1 VTSPRSRKAALDLA
15 LDRGLLDPEGGDL
28 GMEDL
33 GIYVRRGRLDLD
45 TMHLLEREADLLLTG
60 RYPEYAD
67 EPTALA
73 RHDPPQPLLNRL
85 GLYPWSDWSRFRPEV
100 FLGEGG
106 MGRVFRVQDVR
117 LKRRVAL
124 KFFRMAME
132 GVAQAY
138 MREAQAQARIDHP
151 HVAKVF
157 EAGSEEGIPFLSMQF
172 INGPTLA
179 KVAASLDLRDK
190 VEIIRQAALGVH
202 AAHRLGIVHRDIKPG
217 NIMLERDDQGAW
229 SAFVMDFG
237 LARDLADMPSG
248 MTAVMGTPSYMS
260 PEQIEGPSVLVG
272 PCTDIYALGVTLYH
286 LLAGQLPFQGTGQVE
301 VMRKI
306 MEHDAPTLRQLDPD
320 LPRELEAVVQK
331 CMERDVLSRYDTAL
345 ELAEELQRW
354 LDGKP
359 VLASPVSRW
368 RHLVR
373 RVRRHRVAAL
383 GLAAVA
389 VLGGGWMAT
398 TLAQRSRER
407 DLGRQMEARNA
418 EMANLRQELETL
430 RGQQSE
436 ERRRAEALQRLVA
449 AAPTAAAR
457 QEAEAQLQATRSRE
471 EALARQVEAALRKTP
486 ELGLS
491 AAETAKGSA
500 PGDAG
505 RTTDGE
511 TRPAAPVNPR
521 VENPSP
527 ALAPDP
533 EFPAPTAPRMLRQ
546 APVQVPSR
554 ARTGQPNTFRQAGP
568 SVLLRVKLDAAGQPE
583 TITILEG
590 VPGPWGYNEAAIEAV
605 RRSTYGPATREG
617 RPVPGT
623 LDVRVNFPRTGS

>member
-15 LDRGLLDPEGGDL
+15 LDRGLLGPEGGDL
-28 GMEDL
+28 GAEDL
-33 GIYVRRGRLDLD
+33 GIYVRRGRLDLE
-45 TMHLLEREADLLLTG
+45 TMHLLEREAELLVTG
-60 RYPEYAD
+60 RYPEYGD

-73 RHDPPQPLLNRL
+73 RHDPPQPLVNRL
-85 GLYPWSDWSRFRPEV
+85 GLYPWADWSRFRPEV

-106 MGRVFRVQDVR
+106 MGRVFRVHDVR

-138 MREAQAQARIDHP
+138 LREAQSQARIDHP

-157 EAGSEEGIPFLSMQF
+157 EAGAEDGIPFLSMQF

-179 KVAASLDLRDK
+179 KAAAGLDLRDK

-202 AAHRLGIVHRDIKPG
+202 AAHRLGIVHRDLKPG
-217 NIMLERDDQGAW
+217 NIMLERDDHGDW
-229 SAFVMDFG
+229 KAFVMDFG
-237 LARDLADMPSG
+237 LARDLTDMPSG
-248 MTAVMGTPSYMS
+248 ATALMGTPSYMS

-306 MEHDAPTLRQLDPD
+306 MEHDAPTLRQVDPE
-320 LPRELEAVVQK
+320 LPKELEAVVQK
-331 CMERDVLSRYDTAL
+331 CMERDVLTRYDTAL

-359 VLASPVSRW
+359 VLASPVSRS
-368 RHLVR
+368 RQLLR
-373 RVRRHRVAAL
+373 RVRRHRVAAI
-383 GLAAVA
+383 GLAAVLL
-389 VLGGGWMAT
+389 LGGGWAAT
-398 TLAQRSRER
+398 ALAQRARAR
-407 DLGRQMEARNA
+407 DLGRQVEARNA
-418 EMANLRQELETL
+418 EMASLRQEIEAL
-430 RGQQSE
+430 RGQQAE
-436 ERRRAEALQRLVA
+436 ERRRAESLQRLVA
-449 AAPTAAAR
+449 AAPTPAAR
-457 QEAEAQLQATRSRE
+457 QEAEAQLQASRTRE
-471 EALARQVEAALRKTP
+471 EALARQVEAALRKAP
-486 ELGLS
+486 VLGLS
-491 AAETAKGSA
+491 PAEAAKGTA
-500 PGDAG
+500 PGETL
-505 RTTDGE
+505 RPPEGE
-511 TRPAAPVNPR
+511 PRPAVPGTPRLEGAP
-521 VENPSP
+521 
-527 ALAPDP
+527 LAVDP
-533 EFPAPTAPRMLRQ
+533 ELPAPTPPRMVKQ
-546 APVQVPSR
+546 APVQAPSR
-554 ARTGQPNTFRQAGP
+554 LRAGQPNPFRQAGP

-605 RRSTYGPATREG
+605 RRSTYAPATREG

-623 LDVRVNFPRTGS
+623 LDVRVNFPRTGA